1 MINPKEVQ
9 DIESTVLYHI
19 SQAAELNH
27 QHIRDYVKYFKSVSH
42 IPETI
47 LEPFMLSVLLTVASI
62 NENQVIS
69 ILILVYFDVY
79 TLTQFI
85 DSIL

>member
-9 DIESTVLYHI
+9 NVESTVLYHI

-27 QHIRDYVKYFKSVSH
+27 QHIRDYIKYFKSISN
-42 IPETI
+42 IPEAV

-62 NENQVIS
+62 DESQVNM
-69 ILILVYFDVY
+69 LILAYFDAHA
-79 TLTQFI
+79 LTQCNIVDF
-85 DSIL
+85 